1 MNKGDPKE
9 APDEQSL
16 GIRISVAVRQ
26 DEQVPT
32 IEISEPR
39 LEILVQHPDECVF
52 TSRAFLN
59 HKLRFDSR
67 ASRDQRTGHTRT
79 LRVIA
84 WHVVSAVDL
93 GTSFPQSRPRSTQR
107 HLISPTFEHS

>member
-39 LEILVQHPDECVF
+39 LEILVGQP
-52 TSRAFLN
+52 
-59 HKLRFDSR
+59 
-67 ASRDQRTGHTRT
+67 AST
-79 LRVIA
+79 LMS
-84 WHVVSAVDL
+84 VSL
-93 GTSFPQSRPRSTQR
+93 
-107 HLISPTFEHS
+107 HLAHS